1 METTCSTSPCNTLS
15 LEALESA
22 FSSSVLFKGK
32 RWQCSPEPWFL
43 SEEQQEELSQIGQ
56 ACLHFQKALE
66 QLYRHSTEEKSL
78 LRNKELYAPWVAE
91 YYDKGKPRMLLDHAH
106 APVLKNTH
114 PVVIRPDL
122 LLTESG
128 FALTEI
134 DSVPGGIGLTAF
146 LNELYSASRSG
157 VLEAEGGM
165 IEGFYQALASLV
177 PEVPLP
183 LIVFV
188 ISEEADTY
196 RPEFEWLAEKLR
208 AEGKRVEA
216 VSPDRL
222 HANAEGLFLHEAG
235 NNQRID
241 VVYRFF
247 ELFDLDNISCTEAV
261 MRAAEAGQVVVT
273 PPMRPFQ
280 EEKLSLALFHH
291 HLLQDFWEEV
301 LSKKTLALLKKII
314 PQSWIVEP
322 TDLPP
327 SAVLVGP
334 EVNGRAMHHWRDL
347 AQASLK
353 KRNWI
358 LKLSGFHE
366 EAWGARSVTLGTNV
380 SQEAWLAAIDKAL
393 ESAAHSHYVLQ
404 DYHKPARL
412 RHPVYDESGKVQSQ
426 AGRVRICPYYFVKGD
441 QASLSGA
448 LATFCPADKKII
460 HGMTDAALIPCQRK
474 NPQ

>member
-1 METTCSTSPCNTLS
+1 MPTTCSPSPRDTLS

-32 RWQCSPEPWFL
+32 TWQCSPEPWFL
-43 SEEQQEELSQIGQ
+43 TEEQEDELKQIGQ
-56 ACLHFQKALE
+56 ACLLFQKALE
-66 QLYRHSTEEKSL
+66 LLYRHSIERKSL

-106 APVLKNTH
+106 APVLKNTL

-128 FALTEI
+128 FVLTEI

-157 VLEAEGGM
+157 VLQAEGGM
-165 IEGFYQALASLV
+165 VQAFYQVLAALV

-183 LIVFV
+183 LIAFV
-188 ISEEADTY
+188 VSEEADTY

-216 VSPDRL
+216 VSPEML
-222 HANAEGLFLHEAG
+222 HASSEGLFLNEAG
-235 NNQRID
+235 SSQRID

-247 ELFDLDNISCTEAV
+247 ELFDLDNIACTEAV

-291 HLLQDFWEEV
+291 HLLQSFWEEV
-301 LSKKTLALLKKII
+301 LPKRTLALLKKII
-314 PQSWIVEP
+314 PQSWILEP

-327 SAVLVGP
+327 SAVLSGP
-334 EVNGRAMHHWRDL
+334 EVNGRHIHHWRDL

-380 SQEAWLAAIDKAL
+380 SQEAWLAAIDEAL

-412 RHPVYDESGKVQSQ
+412 MHPVYNDSGEAQPQ
-426 AGRVRICPYYFVKGD
+426 AGRVRICPYYFVEGGE
-441 QASLSGA
+441 ASLSGV

-460 HGMTDAALIPCQRK
+460 HGMIDAALIPCQLK

>member
-1 METTCSTSPCNTLS
+1 MPTTCSPSSCDALS
-15 LEALESA
+15 YEMLEAA

-32 RWQCSPEPWFL
+32 TWQCSPEPWFL
-43 SEEQQEELSQIGQ
+43 SQDQLEELQRIGG
-56 ACLHFQKALE
+56 ACLRFQKALE
-66 QLYRHSTEEKSL
+66 LLYRHSTEGKSL

-91 YYDKGKPRMLLDHAH
+91 YYDRGKPRMLLDHAH
-106 APVLKNTH
+106 APTLKNTL

-128 FALTEI
+128 FVLTEI

-146 LNELYSASRSG
+146 LNELYADARST
-157 VLEAEGGM
+157 VVQADGGM
-165 IEGFYQALASLV
+165 VDAFYQALAAFV

-188 ISEEADTY
+188 ISEEAETY
-196 RPEFEWLAEKLR
+196 RPEFEWLSEKLR
-208 AEGKRVEA
+208 VEGKRVETVA
-216 VSPDRL
+216 PEAL
-222 HANAEGLFLHEAG
+222 HAASGGLYLDQGGSH
-235 NNQRID
+235 QRID

-247 ELFDLDNISCTEAV
+247 ELFDLGNVSCTEAV

-280 EEKLSLALFHH
+280 EEKLSLALFHN
-291 HLLQDFWEEV
+291 HLLQPFWEEV
-301 LSKKTLALLKKII
+301 LPKETLALLRKII

-322 TDLPP
+322 VELPP
-327 SAVLVGP
+327 LAMLAGP
-334 EVNGRAMHHWRDL
+334 DVEGRPIHHWRDL
-347 AQASLK
+347 AQASQK

-366 EAWGARSVTLGTNV
+366 EAWGARSVTLGSNV
-380 SQEAWLAAIDKAL
+380 SQEAWLEAINEAL
-393 ESAAHSHYVLQ
+393 DSAAQTHYVLQ

-412 RHPVYDESGKVQSQ
+412 MHPVYDSEGKARSQ
-426 AGRVRICPYYFVKGD
+426 AGRVRICPYYFVRGGD
-441 QASLSGA
+441 ASLSGV

-460 HGMTDAALIPCQRK
+460 HGMTDAALIPCQLK
-474 NPQ
+474 NPL